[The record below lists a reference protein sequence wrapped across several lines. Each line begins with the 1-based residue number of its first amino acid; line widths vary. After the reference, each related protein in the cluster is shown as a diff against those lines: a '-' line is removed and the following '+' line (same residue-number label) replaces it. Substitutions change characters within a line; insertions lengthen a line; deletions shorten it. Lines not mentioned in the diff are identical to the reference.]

1 MDKESKD
8 AKKIT
13 NAQNIIEAHRKAVK
27 LVSVNLRGATNTDS
41 YILYLSATKS
51 YEETLESTN
60 NSRTASLCYGIYN
73 DWE

>member
-27 LVSVNLRGATNTDS
+27 LVSVNLRGQQIQIPISVS
-41 YILYLSATKS
+41 YTHLWTLIAKEKS
-51 YEETLESTN
+51 
-60 NSRTASLCYGIYN
+60 I
-73 DWE
+73 